1 MLLAESFAT
10 TMAPPQ
16 HDSYAASHVAEKVM
30 RRIEIAKV
38 GYHRWTSTVLRLTH
52 NFRLLEIYRIV

>member
-1 MLLAESFAT
+1 MLLADSFAT

-16 HDSYAASHVAEKVM
+16 QDIYTTSHVAEKVM

-38 GYHRWTSTVLRLTH
+38 GDHWLIL
-52 NFRLLEIYRIV
+52 